1 MYLSR
6 LKLNP
11 LKWESRQL
19 RTKPYLLHQ
28 AIYMAFPDEDE
39 GSAGRVLYRIDTN
52 KSGTMNLLIQS
63 EKEPDWNKADM
74 LSKCLDEP
82 AESKPFSLKIKPGQ
96 KLYFRLRTN
105 PTRRLGK
112 SADNNHGK
120 RVGIYKEEEQLK
132 WLERK
137 AKTGGFTVLNCK
149 IVPEGK

>member
-82 AESKPFSLKIKPGQ
+82 AESKPFSLKIKP
-96 KLYFRLRTN
+96 RTKIILS
-105 PTRRLGK
+105 TAHQSDAGGWEK
-112 SADNNHGK
+112 SADK
-120 RVGIYKEEEQLK
+120 
-132 WLERK
+132 
-137 AKTGGFTVLNCK
+137 
-149 IVPEGK
+149 